1 MKLKTIPKRVWILWY
16 QGFSE
21 APFIVKKC
29 VDSWITR
36 NPTWE
41 VVLLDQ
47 TNIGDYADLGMPEI
61 TVSALLLP
69 HRADLFRLALL
80 AKHGGVWADAT
91 TFCVRPLDD
100 WLEEY
105 CDSGFF
111 AFSNPGKDRLMSNWF
126 MVAEP
131 ACLLVGKLY
140 ERLKL
145 YLTRNNFP
153 PASRRRHWVL
163 LRLSGL
169 LNQSTETTKYWFH
182 PIVTKLLRVY
192 PYFFFHYMFER
203 LVSTDKDCRLLW
215 MKTKRFSA
223 DIPHMVQTI
232 GLFAPAD
239 VDVRQKLDSTD
250 APLFKLS
257 WKYKKIRY
265 TKGSL
270 LHYILE
276 VKNWDTVRAT
286 IHG

>member
-1 MKLKTIPKRVWILWY
+1 
-16 QGFSE
+16 
-21 APFIVKKC
+21 
-29 VDSWITR
+29 
-36 NPTWE
+36 
-41 VVLLDQ
+41 
-47 TNIGDYADLGMPEI
+47 
-61 TVSALLLP
+61 
-69 HRADLFRLALL
+69 
-80 AKHGGVWADAT
+80 
-91 TFCVRPLDD
+91 
-100 WLEEY
+100 
-105 CDSGFF
+105 
-111 AFSNPGKDRLMSNWF
+111 
-126 MVAEP
+126 
-131 ACLLVGKLY
+131 
-140 ERLKL
+140 
-145 YLTRNNFP
+145 
-153 PASRRRHWVL
+153 
-163 LRLSGL
+163 
-169 LNQSTETTKYWFH
+169 
-182 PIVTKLLRVY
+182 
-192 PYFFFHYMFER
+192 MFER